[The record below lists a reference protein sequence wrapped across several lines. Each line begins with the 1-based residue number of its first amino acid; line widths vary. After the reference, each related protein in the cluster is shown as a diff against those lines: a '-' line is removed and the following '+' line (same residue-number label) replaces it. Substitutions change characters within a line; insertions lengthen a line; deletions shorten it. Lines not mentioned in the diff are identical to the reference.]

1 MKAMLSTAPG
11 GPETLIVGEL
21 PAPEAG
27 PGQVVLEVR
36 AVGMNYPDVLIIED
50 RYQFRPERP
59 FAPGGE
65 AAGVVAEVGPGVE
78 DLAPGDRVAVVPGW
92 GALAERVAAP
102 AAACVRLPDDMPFE
116 TGAALLMTYGTSL
129 YALKDRGGLKAG
141 ETLLVLGAA
150 GGVGAAA
157 VELGK
162 ALGARVVAAVSDP
175 AKADF
180 ARELG
185 ADETVIYPC
194 GELDKAAVR
203 ALSAQFK
210 SACGG
215 EGADVILD
223 AVGGGYAEAALR
235 AAAWNGRLLVV
246 GFPAGIPSIPL
257 NLTLLKSAQ
266 IVGVFWGAH
275 VAREPALH
283 AENMARLLELWRQ
296 GRIRPR
302 VSGTFPFARAGEA
315 IAALGERRAVG
326 KLVVTVP

>member
-11 GPETLIVGEL
+11 GAETLVAGEL

-36 AVGMNYPDVLIIED
+36 AVGINYPDVLIIED

-65 AAGVVAEVGPGVE
+65 AAGVVVEVGPGAE
-78 DLAPGDRVAVVPGW
+78 GLAAGDRVAAVTGW

-102 AAACVRLPDDMPFE
+102 AGACLKLPDDMDFE
-116 TGAALLMTYGTSL
+116 TGAALLMTYGTAL
-129 YALKDRGGLKAG
+129 YALKDRGGLKSG

-162 ALGARVVAAVSDP
+162 ALGARVVAAVSDE
-175 AKADF
+175 AKATF
-180 ARELG
+180 ARDLG
-185 ADETVIYPC
+185 ADEAVIYPR

-203 ALSAQFK
+203 TLSGAFK

-235 AAAWNGRLLVV
+235 ASAWGGRLLVV
-246 GFPAGIPSIPL
+246 GFPAGIPAIPL

-275 VAREPALH
+275 VAREPGLH
-283 AENMARLLELWRQ
+283 AANMARLLELWRE

-302 VSGTFPFARAGEA
+302 VSRTFPFQRAGEA
-315 IAALGERRAVG
+315 IAALGERRALG